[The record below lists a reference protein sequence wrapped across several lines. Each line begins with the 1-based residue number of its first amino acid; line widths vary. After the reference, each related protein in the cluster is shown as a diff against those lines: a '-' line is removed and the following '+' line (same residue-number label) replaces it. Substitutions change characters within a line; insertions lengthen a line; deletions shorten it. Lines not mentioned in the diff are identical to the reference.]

1 MGPALAILFEE
12 QTARKFHVRFFVR
25 ELTSAILIES
35 VYFIERKCSLD
46 SEFPEYEGICAIEA
60 ALYWFLEQ
68 SVTD

>member
-12 QTARKFHVRFFVR
+12 LTARKFHVRFFVR

-35 VYFIERKCSLD
+35 VYFERKCSLD
-46 SEFPEYEGICAIEA
+46 SEFLEYEGICEIEA